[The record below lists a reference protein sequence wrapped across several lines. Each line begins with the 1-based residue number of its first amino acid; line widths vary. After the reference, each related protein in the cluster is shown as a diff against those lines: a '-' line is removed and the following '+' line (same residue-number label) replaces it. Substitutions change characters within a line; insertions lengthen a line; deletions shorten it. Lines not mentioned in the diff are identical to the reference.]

1 MANGFLQN
9 SFKVGTPARGGGD
22 LLSAFLGINTN
33 PDVQLKGQLAGAR
46 LGNLDARTRR
56 SNILGNQDQ
65 INLEDMQTLRKFIT
79 PEGDGSG
86 GLNPAWQAMADPRYS
101 SGQTGLATRDKRIN
115 LEEGLAELAQGGY
128 MMEINGQEVPL
139 ATVLKSMSG
148 ADFKNLAT
156 TNPAIKK
163 LMRQINE
170 IDLRSADTHDL
181 SKLQQI
187 ESGSRNLNII
197 KRGEILDTQQL
208 TAASR
213 EKITAIELKT
223 DKFME
228 YYKKLA
234 GVQGARIDEKKLEE
248 YALSIGIKKET
259 LKGMADK
266 ADLTRIQLIQ
276 GIAKLEAESGGK
288 VSQKTLLTALGKMTE
303 ALTESTIRKVGQKI
317 DSGAITA
324 AALAIVQGNVNNL
337 EKLLENLDK
346 GKKGGKDELGE
357 VVAGIVSRLKE
368 PEEVMGVLEGT
379 HSGLPGQQGQPGL
392 SANQELANREIAL
405 GQPPTGPAQ
414 SDAGLAQA
422 IAGSGITIDS
432 SGNIALPGQ
441 GQTGPPDPTSVT
453 GSADIA
459 LAEDLTRQ
467 PTETTGPGDE
477 LQPPVRLEGGD
488 DTILKGAGATALTF
502 DQADSALLAKEID
515 PKIMRTVNQLLAN
528 NDSDGIKRII
538 EEMERLNPGSP
549 KADMLEQALKRALA
563 RGSLQ

>member
-317 DSGAITA
+317 DSAAITA

-368 PEEVMGVLEGT
+368 PEEVMAVLEGT
-379 HSGLPGQQGQPGL
+379 TPGL
-392 SANQELANREIAL
+392 SANEELANREIAL
-405 GQPPTGPAQ
+405 DQPPTGPPLQAPAPGAG
-414 SDAGLAQA
+414 AGLGDTELANTIIGGEPGTT
-422 IAGSGITIDS
+422 IAPI
-432 SGNIALPGQ
+432 Q
-441 GQTGPPDPTSVT
+441 GQPDPTDAGVV
-453 GSADIA
+453 A
-459 LAEDLTRQ
+459 DLTKQ
-467 PTETTGPGDE
+467 LPTPLTTET
-477 LQPPVRLEGGD
+477 QPPVRLEGGG
-488 DTILKGAGATALTF
+488 DTILKGKGAPALTF
-502 DQADSALLAKEID
+502 DQKDSALLAKEID
-515 PKIMRTVNQLLAN
+515 PKIMATVNQALAN

-538 EEMERLNPGSP
+538 EEMRRLNPESP
-549 KADMLEQALKRALA
+549 KADMLEQALIRALG